1 MELAGKLAVVTGGGG
16 GIGEAL
22 GRRFAAEGARAVV
35 VADIDGAA
43 AERVAAAITADGG
56 TALGLAADAGVESDV
71 AGLVRRAED
80 AHGPVDLFCA
90 NAGIMVVGGVEVP
103 DEGWERIWRVNV
115 ASHVYAARAVLPGM
129 LARGEGY
136 LLHTASAAGLL
147 TQLGSAPYSVT
158 KHAVVGLAEWLS
170 ITHHD
175 AGIRVSCL
183 CPQAV
188 QTAMTGGGRRAAGPA
203 GTRTSDGAAGDLP
216 GGDAGAAASGDPGT
230 GAARDG
236 ILPPERV
243 ADAVIAGLAAEE
255 FLILP
260 HPEVATYERRR
271 ADDRERWLRGMRRVQ
286 AGMVAAWRNAT
297 RDRA

>member
-1 MELAGKLAVVTGGGG
+1 MKLEGKVAVVTGGGG

-22 GRRFAAEGARAVV
+22 ARAFVAEEAAAVV
-35 VADIDGAA
+35 VADIDEDQ
-43 AERVAAAITADGG
+43 AERVAGELSSTGAAAV
-56 TALGLAADAGVESDV
+56 GLRVDAGSEADV
-71 AGLVRRAED
+71 QELVRRTEA
-80 AHGPVDLFCA
+80 AFGPIDLFCA
-90 NAGIMVVGGVEVP
+90 NAGIMVVGGVEAP
-103 DEGWERIWRVNV
+103 DEAWERIWRVNV
-115 ASHVYAARAVLPGM
+115 QSHVYAARAVLPGM

-147 TQLGSAPYSVT
+147 AQLGSAPYSVT

-170 ITHHD
+170 ITHGD
-175 AGIRVSCL
+175 AGVRVSCL

-188 QTAMTGGGRRAAGPA
+188 ATAMTGAARAGGGAG
-203 GTRTSDGAAGDLP
+203 DGA
-216 GGDAGAAASGDPGT
+216 S

-243 ADAVIAGLAAEE
+243 AEAVVAGLADER

-271 ADDRERWLRGMRRVQ
+271 AEDRDRWLRGMRRAQ
-286 AGMVAAWRNAT
+286 AAMVAAWRAAARGGDKAGNPA
-297 RDRA
+297 

>member
-1 MELAGKLAVVTGGGG
+1 MKLEGKVTVVTGGGG

-22 GRRFAAEGARAVV
+22 ARAFTAEGAAAVV
-35 VADIDGAA
+35 VADIDEDQ
-43 AERVAAAITADGG
+43 AERVADELASTGAAAV
-56 TALGLAADAGVESDV
+56 GLRVDAGTEADV
-71 AGLVRRAED
+71 AELVRRTEA
-80 AHGPVDLFCA
+80 AFGPIDLFCA
-90 NAGIMVVGGVEVP
+90 NAGIMVVGGVEAP
-103 DEGWERIWRVNV
+103 DEAWERIWRVNV
-115 ASHVYAARAVLPGM
+115 QSHVYAARAVLPGM

-170 ITHHD
+170 ITHGD

-188 QTAMTGGGRRAAGPA
+188 ETAMTGGARAGGRAG
-203 GTRTSDGAAGDLP
+203 DGA
-216 GGDAGAAASGDPGT
+216 S

-236 ILPPERV
+236 ILPPEQV
-243 ADAVIAGLAAEE
+243 AAAVVAGLAEE
-255 FLILP
+255 RFLILP

-271 ADDRERWLRGMRRVQ
+271 AEDRERWLRGMRRAQ
-286 AGMVAAWRNAT
+286 AAMVAAWRAAAKGGEAE
-297 RDRA
+297 RGERAGSPV

>member
-1 MELAGKLAVVTGGGG
+1 VKLDGKVAVVTGGGA

-22 GRRFAAEGARAVV
+22 ARAFAAEGAAALV
-35 VADIDGAA
+35 VADIDEDQ
-43 AERVAAAITADGG
+43 AERVAGELSSTG
-56 TALGLAADAGVESDV
+56 TSAVGLRVDAGCEADV
-71 AGLVRRAED
+71 KELVRRTEA
-80 AHGPVDLFCA
+80 AFGPIDLFCA
-90 NAGIMVVGGVEVP
+90 NAGIMVVGGVEAP
-103 DEGWERIWRVNV
+103 DEAWERIWRVNV
-115 ASHVYAARAVLPGM
+115 QSHVYAARAVLPGM

-170 ITHHD
+170 ITHGD

-188 QTAMTGGGRRAAGPA
+188 ETAMTGGARAGGRAG
-203 GTRTSDGAAGDLP
+203 DGA
-216 GGDAGAAASGDPGT
+216 S

-236 ILPPERV
+236 ILPPDQV
-243 ADAVIAGLAAEE
+243 ARAVVAGLAEE
-255 FLILP
+255 RFLILP

-271 ADDRERWLRGMRRVQ
+271 AEDRERWLRGMRRAQ
-286 AGMVAAWRNAT
+286 AAMVAAWRAAAT
-297 RDRA
+297 GGERAGIPT